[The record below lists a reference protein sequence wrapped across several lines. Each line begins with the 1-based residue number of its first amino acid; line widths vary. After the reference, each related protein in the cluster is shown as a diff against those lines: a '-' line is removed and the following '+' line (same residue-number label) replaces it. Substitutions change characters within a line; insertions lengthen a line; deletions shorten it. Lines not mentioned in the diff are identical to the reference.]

1 MGSLGSDSGYG
12 SGLGTTVRCFPLLTA
27 FFLSSFVAAAGQVQ
41 PTRRRNLPSR
51 RRQSTA
57 SHCRWSSPPS
67 RPPFS
72 FSLRNP
78 NRSPDLV
85 GTMPPRS
92 CRPHR
97 RRRLLAQPRSRSP
110 SLSLCLSR
118 ARGSKLVSGVRVS
131 SMVKRGEEDRAQRR
145 EQGSGK
151 WDEGLRETEWNP
163 PLVSLVN
170 FPFVFCYYNYHHFNP
185 K

>member
-57 SHCRWSSPPS
+57 SHCRWLSPPS

-72 FSLRNP
+72 FSLRNS
-78 NRSPDLV
+78 NRSPGLV
-85 GTMPPRS
+85 RTMPPRS
-92 CRPHR
+92 CRCR
-97 RRRLLAQPRSRSP
+97 RRSLAQPWSR
-110 SLSLCLSR
+110 SLSLSL
-118 ARGSKLVSGVRVS
+118 ARGSRLVSGVRVS
-131 SMVKRGEEDRAQRR
+131 GMVNRGEEDREQRSK
-145 EQGSGK
+145 QGSGK
-151 WDEGLRETEWNP
+151 WDEGLMETEWNP
-163 PLVSLVN
+163 PLLV
-170 FPFVFCYYNYHHFNP
+170 
-185 K
+185 